1 MENSMSHIKA
11 TSIFSINDVV
21 RKAVE
26 ADRQSSRRSWSG
38 ATAELAAWLGV
49 SPQTVRERCHDRVA
63 GTPRRNKNL
72 ADACWSF
79 MDAIAAKQRAWL
91 ARLEAEI
98 AARKAAYGESNF
110 DAATGRLESAYS
122 EMANYDEE
130 RRKVRIKR

>member
-1 MENSMSHIKA
+1 MSHIKA

-98 AARKAAYGESNF
+98 ATKRAADAQSNL
-110 DAATGRLESAYS
+110 DAAADSLARAQDA
-122 EMANYDEE
+122 MADYHKAKQM
-130 RRKVRIKR
+130 RG